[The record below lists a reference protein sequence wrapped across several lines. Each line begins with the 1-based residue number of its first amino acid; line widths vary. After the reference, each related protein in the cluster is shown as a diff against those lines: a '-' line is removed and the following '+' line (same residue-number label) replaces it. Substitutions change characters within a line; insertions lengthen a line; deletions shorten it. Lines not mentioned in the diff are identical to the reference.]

1 MASRGYRLGPRRQA
15 EVDRTRSS
23 ILAAARELVTEH
35 GPESSVG
42 KVAERAG
49 VSRITIYNQFGSKA
63 GLLQALSAE
72 AGPPPAGTPA
82 VESGADPAD
91 DLRRRIEQ
99 ACAAWAANPRLYRQ
113 LAGRALGAAGLALG
127 AAGLGL
133 GAAGLT
139 SGDRPDYDHALAERL
154 AAADRLRPGC
164 SIKEAEDVIGI
175 LTSFAVFD
183 RLHKEGRRSPS
194 AVAQILLRMASGSV
208 AAPSRV

>member
-23 ILAAARELVTEH
+23 ILAAARELVSEH

-42 KVAERAG
+42 KVAQRAG

-63 GLLQALSAE
+63 GLLEALFAE
-72 AGPPPAGTPA
+72 AGPPPGAAPG
-82 VESGADPAD
+82 VESVADPAD

-113 LAGRALGAAGLALG
+113 LASRAPGEAGLL
-127 AAGLGL
+127 
-133 GAAGLT
+133 
-139 SGDRPDYDHALAERL
+139 SGDHDHTLAERL

-175 LTSFAVFD
+175 LTSFPVFD
-183 RLHKEGRRSPS
+183 RLHKEGRRSAS
-194 AVAQILLRMASGSV
+194 AVSEILLRMASGTV
-208 AAPSRV
+208 TAGSRV